1 MIFFWSLYFLSLILI
16 CYFFSKIIKNRF
28 IKYFF
33 IPIILGI
40 FGSIWFINPGGTS
53 LAPTISIMFLESS
66 IVEPNKIE
74 RLLRPMLSTIFILE
88 ILSLTLFV
96 LKKRK

>member
-1 MIFFWSLYFLSLILI
+1 MIFFWSLYFFSLTLI
-16 CYFFSKIIKNRF
+16 CYFFSRIIKNRF

-40 FGSIWFINPGGTS
+40 FGSIWFINPGSTS

-66 IVEPNKIE
+66 ILESNKIE
-74 RLLRPMLSTIFILE
+74 RLLRPMISTIFILE
-88 ILSLTLFV
+88 MLSLALFV